1 MIQKR
6 MKEKSGERERER
18 EKSGERKREIGSC
31 DAVFEC

>member
-6 MKEKSGERERER
+6 MRERKVERER
-18 EKSGERKREIGSC
+18 EKEIGSC